1 MSPDGTIRLGDLHKL
16 PDYAPEGLIA
26 FFDAAEAVIQEQIRT
41 LGSGHPSEAPDLRDR
56 LRGQGISNPEDK
68 SEMVDK
74 YGSHK
79 KQLSNAVS
87 NIERDDHGVVKHT
100 AGIGKAVTDA
110 YSGVDTAVR
119 ELNTKID
126 ASWKVKPETWKDDNG
141 REHKRLPKAIVDG
154 LFKAMWE
161 TLSTTFDKVHGVSD
175 QAAAAALKIKGDA
188 PPSSPGN
195 PIPAVSPGSGPSAG
209 VTPAGYNGST
219 PWSGQSGSMG
229 TAIIP
234 TTEKP
239 TAMAM
244 MKYLIDTYHFTPAQ
258 AAGIVANAK
267 FESDFN
273 VSATGDK
280 GSAKGLFQWRF
291 DRLSGLNDFA
301 SKKDPQTGKQRNIG
315 DWHTHIDYMVQE
327 LRSGGYN
334 AANAAVNS
342 NPNDARQVAADFDHL
357 YEKSSGDTTDKRR
370 EYAAGL
376 LKSYNESNSPL
387 AV

>member
-16 PDYAPEGLIA
+16 PGYAPEGLIA
-26 FFDAAEAVIQEQIRT
+26 FFDAAEAIIQEQVRT

-56 LRGQGISNPEDK
+56 LRGKGISNPEDK

-79 KQLSNAVS
+79 KQLSDAVS
-87 NIERDDHGVVKHT
+87 NIERDDHGIVKQT

-126 ASWKVKPETWKDDNG
+126 ASWKVTPETWKDDDDK
-141 REHKRLPKAIVDG
+141 EHKRLPKAIVDG

-161 TLSTTFDKVHGVSD
+161 TLSTTYDKVHGVSD

-219 PWSGQSGSMG
+219 PWSGQSGSTG

-234 TTEKP
+234 TEDKP

-244 MKYLIDTYHFTPAQ
+244 MKYLIDKYHFTPAQ

-267 FESDFN
+267 FESDFD

-280 GSAKGLFQWRF
+280 GTAKGLFQWRF

-301 SKKDPQTGKQRNIG
+301 SKTDPETGKRRNIG

-327 LRSGGYN
+327 LRSGGYS

-342 NPNDARQVAADFDHL
+342 NPNDARQVASDFDHL
-357 YEKSSGDTTDKRR
+357 YEKSSGDSTDDRR
-370 EYAAGL
+370 KYAAGL

>member
-267 FESDFN
+267 FESGFD
-273 VSATGDK
+273 VSATGDN

-291 DRLSGLNDFA
+291 DRLAGLQAFA
-301 SKKDPQTGKQRNIG
+301 KRPGENIG
-315 DWHTHIDYMVQE
+315 DWHTHLDYMVQE
-327 LRSGGYN
+327 LRGGNYQQANN
-334 AANAAVNS
+334 AVTA
-342 NPNDARQVAADFDHL
+342 NPNDARAVAQDFDRY
-357 YEKSSGDTTDKRR
+357 YEKSAGLSTNDRR
-370 EYAAGL
+370 NYAAGL
-376 LKSYNESNSPL
+376 LEEYNKSAL